1 MSFLCSFVSDKM
13 GGAVDRE
20 SLSTFS
26 YELPIG
32 QLKVELNSN
41 IIPIGKI
48 QAGIFYHRALLF
60 KVILGYVHTAPDEFR
75 PAGKFDQTWFTRD
88 RSIFHLPCSNGTLN
102 SLASKCLYG

>member
-1 MSFLCSFVSDKM
+1 MCFDFVSFVSDKM

-32 QLKVELNSN
+32 QLKCELNSN

-48 QAGIFYHRALLF
+48 QTGIFYHRALLF
-60 KVILGYVHTAPDEFR
+60 KVIYVSDNY
-75 PAGKFDQTWFTRD
+75 Q
-88 RSIFHLPCSNGTLN
+88 
-102 SLASKCLYG
+102 SLRKAVNIREVLARFQF

>member
-1 MSFLCSFVSDKM
+1 M
-13 GGAVDRE
+13 GGSVDRE

-48 QAGIFYHRALLF
+48 QTGIYYHRALLF
-60 KVILGYVHTAPDEFR
+60 KVILAHKSVNIPD
-75 PAGKFDQTWFTRD
+75 KK
-88 RSIFHLPCSNGTLN
+88 SIIHHSMNCF
-102 SLASKCLYG
+102 SLFIGRESATGPQKTQQF

>member
-1 MSFLCSFVSDKM
+1 M
-13 GGAVDRE
+13 DRE

-48 QAGIFYHRALLF
+48 QTGIFYHRALLF
-60 KVILGYVHTAPDEFR
+60 KVTVT
-75 PAGKFDQTWFTRD
+75 GKF
-88 RSIFHLPCSNGTLN
+88 
-102 SLASKCLYG
+102 LYNL

>member
-1 MSFLCSFVSDKM
+1 M
-13 GGAVDRE
+13 GGPIDRE

-48 QAGIFYHRALLF
+48 QTGIYYHRALLF
-60 KVILGYVHTAPDEFR
+60 KVSSICRLAYKSSFESWAGSKKNILD
-75 PAGKFDQTWFTRD
+75 AGENRARTEKAEKDF
-88 RSIFHLPCSNGTLN
+88 G
-102 SLASKCLYG
+102 KV

>member
-1 MSFLCSFVSDKM
+1 M
-13 GGAVDRE
+13 GGSVDRE

-48 QAGIFYHRALLF
+48 QTGIYYHRALLF
-60 KVILGYVHTAPDEFR
+60 KVILAHKSVNIPDKKNIIHHSMNCFSLFI
-75 PAGKFDQTWFTRD
+75 G
-88 RSIFHLPCSNGTLN
+88 RSRVRYMTSEN
-102 SLASKCLYG
+102 SVVLIVCLCVVPFMLRS

>member
-1 MSFLCSFVSDKM
+1 MCFVFVSFVSDKM

-32 QLKVELNSN
+32 KLKCELNSN

-48 QAGIFYHRALLF
+48 QTGSFITGLCFSRYNLNVSDNYHALDS
-60 KVILGYVHTAPDEFR
+60 KYSGNTPEVSILIV
-75 PAGKFDQTWFTRD
+75 
-88 RSIFHLPCSNGTLN
+88 SSGTPN
-102 SLASKCLYG
+102 A

>member
-1 MSFLCSFVSDKM
+1 MVSNLCLMSTFLCSFVSDKM
-13 GGAVDRE
+13 GGPVDRE

-48 QAGIFYHRALLF
+48 QTGIFYHRALLF
-60 KVILGYVHTAPDEFR
+60 KV
-75 PAGKFDQTWFTRD
+75 
-88 RSIFHLPCSNGTLN
+88 N
-102 SLASKCLYG
+102 

>member
-1 MSFLCSFVSDKM
+1 M

-48 QAGIFYHRALLF
+48 QTGIFYHRALLF
-60 KVILGYVHTAPDEFR
+60 KVILGYVHTAP
-75 PAGKFDQTWFTRD
+75 ANFDLLGNLTRLG
-88 RSIFHLPCSNGTLN
+88 SHETVQYFICPVQMEL
-102 SLASKCLYG
+102 

>member
-13 GGAVDRE
+13 GGPVDRE

-26 YELPIG
+26 YELSIG

-48 QAGIFYHRALLF
+48 QTGIFYHRALLF
-60 KVILGYVHTAPDEFR
+60 KVNLGYVHTAPDEFR
-75 PAGKFDQTWFTRD
+75 PAKNLTRLGSHETVQYFICPVQTE
-88 RSIFHLPCSNGTLN
+88 L
-102 SLASKCLYG
+102 

>member
-1 MSFLCSFVSDKM
+1 M
-13 GGAVDRE
+13 GGSVDRE

-48 QAGIFYHRALLF
+48 QTGIYYHRALLF
-60 KVILGYVHTAPDEFR
+60 KVILAHKSANTPDKKTIHHSMNCFALFLGRVRHVTSE
-75 PAGKFDQTWFTRD
+75 
-88 RSIFHLPCSNGTLN
+88 N
-102 SLASKCLYG
+102 SAVLIVCLRVVPFMLRT